1 MSVGTFETSR
11 RRLRMSVYRGRP
23 EVISTRQSDANDP
36 YATSALRPNIRFAQI
51 LLKRLSSGRSIEF
64 VAPLL
69 DPIRSDVED
78 PTSTHTE
85 TTKGLPTGPGL
96 ACSEKIQEGLLGA

>member
-1 MSVGTFETSR
+1 MSVIGGEPDSPVASLNR
-11 RRLRMSVYRGRP
+11 RDCTEAEHPLCADTV
-23 EVISTRQSDANDP
+23 E
-36 YATSALRPNIRFAQI
+36 
-51 LLKRLSSGRSIEF
+51 RLSSGRSIEF

-85 TTKGLPTGPGL
+85 TTKGLPTDPGL